1 MPYTID
7 EQRFQPMTVTSIDML
22 SLPLSMNKQITKIL
36 ANARAPATGGQ
47 PYDDT
52 DILYFR
58 DARFHNNLLH
68 DMVSRNMLDPSLV
81 ILCRSIG
88 MNESEVTAFINQYKP
103 ARQYGAKP
111 LASGEHKYAHHD
123 AKVDDFLALLDGQ
136 DEVVQDKLHALVNIK
151 NDRQSPLEIS
161 AHGNNPALVRLLIG
175 CGATIDKAVETAVV
189 ETRYTVDSP
198 EQIAIQKLVGVTIE
212 PNSSADARNRLSSG
226 GSLASTPQTPSSGSG
241 TTTNDD
247 FSSDS
252 DTNDDFSSDSDLS
265 DEEAPSS
272 GKKR

>member
-7 EQRFQPMTVTSIDML
+7 EQRFQPMTVASIDML
-22 SLPLSMNKQITKIL
+22 SLPLSMNKQITKII
-36 ANARAPATGGQ
+36 AKAKDPATGGQ

-88 MNESEVTAFINQYKP
+88 MNEAEVTAFINRYKP
-103 ARQYGAKP
+103 VQRFGAKAV
-111 LASGEHKYAHHD
+111 ASGEHKYAHYE
-123 AKVDDFLALLDGQ
+123 AKVDDFLALLDRQ
-136 DEVVQDKLHALVNIK
+136 DQVVQDKLHALVNCK

-226 GSLASTPQTPSSGSG
+226 GSLSSASPVH
-241 TTTNDD
+241 
-247 FSSDS
+247 SSDS
-252 DTNDDFSSDSDLS
+252 GETTYDDSSSDSDLTDKEDFS
-265 DEEAPSS
+265 PI
-272 GKKR
+272 KKS